1 MGFTDI
7 INQCAASMR
16 QLSAFASNIEEGQ
29 ADSPLRDH
37 GNKISH
43 VFEGNVRK
51 FNLISFA
58 NNSLSVFFGS
68 ILDNENGLIISTLE
82 DKGFSGFIDLTESQY
97 FLLINNEK
105 LIFQDIDS
113 LLKALPVDVKNLKSV
128 GIVKPDLLAP
138 TIINVLDKQALLF
151 LDITC
156 VNQMVNHSPVLMVA
170 APDKYN
176 LMPEERGAYIQAISN
191 TAYLWPNILEA
202 LPEQSTSQ
210 NWLQEAIPGNLKIIP
225 AWRHSIDGQLAGLLQ
240 GNPTAEIDA
249 INAYGYI
256 QHAKRYADMLNL
268 SMSDIS
274 HSAAFQLQANEVLL
288 EIAGNTSDYDDQT
301 QNIRKTVSIFKDNVG
316 AIQKNLQTRSRY
328 NLAGQHVYPQL
339 VDSVLDEIKENDLT
353 RSQEH
358 KSFRLELS
366 EQSISGIKE
375 DVWKNIV
382 QRHDDETKEY
392 LDGIKQ
398 LIDQSDLNKQSFM
411 QSFRNKFGS
420 IEGQLSDINQ
430 LKTLLDF
437 KARYKG
443 EMQQRGFLKRLGE
456 GRRVVFMI
464 LMIFSIGGSM
474 VGFNYREYSMIGIIF
489 LLVFLGASF
498 YTFISWKKDEKF
510 QLKKE
515 IEKARDQIRMDVLRS
530 ITDVERERLT
540 RLNEWFQESFQDLQ
554 RDFEDWRIASQKEE
568 KQRVDQS
575 RSMTKSKDTKLQSR
589 IRELDKFRQEI
600 AKIKQQ
606 LEQMEQQHMKDAE
619 AIGFR

>member
-1 MGFTDI
+1 M
-7 INQCAASMR
+7 S
-16 QLSAFASNIEEGQ
+16 QLTAFAHNLEEGQ
-29 ADSPLRDH
+29 ADSPLRYH
-37 GNKISH
+37 GNKIMRAS
-43 VFEGNVRK
+43 EDNVRK
-51 FNLISFA
+51 FNLITFA
-58 NNSLSVFFGS
+58 DNSLSVFFKS
-68 ILDNENGLIISTLE
+68 ILYDDSYSIVSTLE
-82 DKGFSGFIDLTESQY
+82 DDGFSGYIDLTAHQY
-97 FLLINNEK
+97 FLLVNDEK
-105 LIFQDIDS
+105 LIFTDAKS
-113 LLKALPVDVKNLKSV
+113 LLNALPADLVKLKSV
-128 GIVKPDLLAP
+128 GLLKPDSLAP
-138 TIINVLDKQALLF
+138 TIFNVLDKQALLF
-151 LDITC
+151 LDISC
-156 VNQMVNHSPVLMVA
+156 INKMVSHSPVLMVA
-170 APDKYN
+170 APEKYN
-176 LMPEERGAYIQAISN
+176 LIPEERGAYIQAISN
-191 TAYLWPNILEA
+191 ATYLWPNILQA
-202 LPEQSTSQ
+202 LPDQLSTQ
-210 NWLQEAIPGNLKIIP
+210 HWLQEAIPGNLKIIP
-225 AWRHSIDGQLAGLLQ
+225 AWRHQQGSPLAALLK
-240 GNPTAEIDA
+240 NESASEADA
-249 INAYGYI
+249 INSYDSI
-256 QHAKRYADMLNL
+256 QHAKRFADMLDL

-274 HSAAFQLQANEVLL
+274 SSATFQLQANEVLL

-301 QNIRKTVSIFKDNVG
+301 QNFRKLVSVFKDNVG
-316 AIQKNLQTRSRY
+316 GIQKSLQTRSRY

-339 VDSVLDEIKENDLT
+339 VDSVLDEVKEDDLM

-375 DVWKNIV
+375 DVWKNIL
-382 QRHDDETKEY
+382 QRHDDEAHEY

-398 LIDQSDLNKQSFM
+398 LVNESELGKQTFM
-411 QSFRNKFGS
+411 QSFRSKLES
-420 IEGQLSDINQ
+420 DEAQLFDINK
-430 LKTLLDF
+430 LNTLLDF

-474 VGFNYREYSMIGIIF
+474 IGFNYREYSMIGVMF
-489 LLVFLGASF
+489 LMVFLGASF

-540 RLNEWFQESFQDLQ
+540 GLSDWFQESFQELQ
-554 RDFEDWRIASQKEE
+554 RDFEDWRIASQKDE

-575 RSMTKSKDTKLQSR
+575 RSMTKSKDTKLQTR

-606 LEQMEQQHMKDAE
+606 LAQMEQQHMTAAE